1 MSQPLLSIIIP
12 AWNTGDTVRQ
22 IINSV
27 VSQSFTGF
35 EMIII
40 DDGSTDDTPRILQ
53 AIEKTDERIRVFTKE
68 NGGPSSARNL
78 GLDKATGK
86 YIQFYDADDN
96 IASDALANTI
106 SSMES
111 LKCDLLISGWQ
122 IDLQS
127 PKGLITNYKQIAPNE
142 EKVTSNITEYVLRSM
157 GNDGKLYNLWNKLF
171 NADIIRKHHLR
182 FQESLWFGEDVL
194 FSLEYLKYTRS
205 LCVIPDVTYHYLTN
219 SSTSVFSSSSINPEY
234 RIANDEAIVRFAGD
248 NPTEAEHN
256 FLQWLRWRWLMSYW
270 SLVAGSNKSFS
281 DKRGLVYNF
290 RPNDLTLS
298 GIKFIGPKKYT
309 LQLLAYLARFTVPG
323 SLLLGWGVNSLKKT
337 ILFIKTTLRGN

>member
-12 AWNTGDTVRQ
+12 AWNTGDSVRQ
-22 IINSV
+22 IVNSV
-27 VSQSFTGF
+27 ISQSFTDF

-219 SSTSVFSSSSINPEY
+219 NSTSVFSSSSINPEY

-270 SLVAGSNKSFS
+270 SLVAGSNKKLSNKLQPINAFNPP
-281 DKRGLVYNF
+281 GLV
-290 RPNDLTLS
+290 
-298 GIKFIGPKKYT
+298 
-309 LQLLAYLARFTVPG
+309 LARAKHIGSKNYLIQLIAMVARTTALG
-323 SLLLGWGVNSLKKT
+323 SLLLGWSINLIKKT
-337 ILFIKTTLRGN
+337 IIFIKTTIQR